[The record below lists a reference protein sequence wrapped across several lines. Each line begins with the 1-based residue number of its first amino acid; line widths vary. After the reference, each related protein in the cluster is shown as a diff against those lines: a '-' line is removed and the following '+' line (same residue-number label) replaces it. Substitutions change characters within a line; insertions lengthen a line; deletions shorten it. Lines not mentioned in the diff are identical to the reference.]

1 MVLRCWLYSILL
13 HGALVPG
20 AGGRVPGVLKSVLA
34 VVGIHVPMISAAL
47 CCRGYTPSAM
57 LRKYCINRFRLLII
71 TWKGV
76 VDHDNQSKSVD
87 TTILGTLLTSH
98 CVWIRDS
105 WV

>member
-47 CCRGYTPSAM
+47 CLQKILIP
-57 LRKYCINRFRLLII
+57 LFRALCLASYVLVAGGTRISYQEGGMP
-71 TWKGV
+71 TR
-76 VDHDNQSKSVD
+76 HDFDSWYGTGTDLACYNSKS
-87 TTILGTLLTSH
+87 S
-98 CVWIRDS
+98 
-105 WV
+105 